1 MADLRFSSSSN
12 LKLGGIRPALI
23 LLTLFSVAVWSSFI
37 FDKAIFPFL
46 ILSDVKLFSFSSSL
60 ISSCIGFLSMSE
72 DMDNIFFCK
81 DDESFTMKMVSVVSE
96 INAVNNK

>member
-1 MADLRFSSSSN
+1 MSTKA
-12 LKLGGIRPALI
+12 GQVHQ
-23 LLTLFSVAVWSSFI
+23 LF
-37 FDKAIFPFL
+37 
-46 ILSDVKLFSFSSSL
+46 SSL